1 MGPNQVEQSHKIRL
15 ELNVDLIKNALANRL
30 FPQLPFMSES
40 RFESFLRD
48 RGFQVGIPGVN
59 SLVDCGVIER
69 LDTESGEFHPFQVW
83 PISRLLWSLEIR
95 LDTGINLCGLDHA
108 RLEDF
113 FRQNWSRR
121 KDDLTNFPKGSPF
134 NEFNRKIFPLLLWLE
149 SYFLPVV
156 RGPRPG
162 IVRVAGFD
170 AAEWPRWDARSQGP
184 SLLDEHSVSIEDL
197 SQWRDKVLFD
207 AFSSDPA
214 ADLYLL
220 LRSMPFDQRD
230 RFKGRLRLAYDL
242 YEIAEV
248 IRLFL
253 EQVSDKPLVKEWHP
267 NGHPDTPW
275 VERVYGSQ
283 PQFGSPG
290 FLRPVVRHFGLDP
303 AFRLRWLVEGGT
315 EEGFIRRYTKR
326 LGANIGEFVTIRNFG
341 GDGSFQRQI
350 PAIDAD
356 LHAAMDEHCFV
367 TLTFDDDSTNTR
379 SRLEGLVQNGLVN
392 VPFVLNKPDFELQ
405 NFNVGQLV
413 SVATTWASDLSKPI
427 RLDEETLAECV
438 SQRISEKNEG
448 FQKALNTV
456 LYLKGEKQFKL
467 SKGEEWGK
475 RLADCLLEMRD
486 SEWESGTYSEDALT
500 KIERQVLFMMRNSE
514 PFIDYPGSIRNLDP
528 ASLEIS

>member
-1 MGPNQVEQSHKIRL
+1 M
-15 ELNVDLIKNALANRL
+15 DLIKYAITNRP
-30 FPQLPFMSES
+30 FPQLPFMSED
-40 RFESFLRD
+40 RFDSFLRD
-48 RGFQVGIPGVN
+48 RGFSIGTTGVR
-59 SLVDCGVIER
+59 SLVDAGVIER
-69 LDTESGEFHPFQVW
+69 LNTESGDFHPFQVW
-83 PISRLLWSLEIR
+83 PISRLLGVLEIH
-95 LDTGINLCGLDHA
+95 LDVGVSHSGLDHA
-108 RLEDF
+108 SLGKF
-113 FRQNWSRR
+113 FRLNWSRR
-121 KDDLTNFPKGSPF
+121 RNDLTNFPKSGLCRQ
-134 NEFNRKIFPLLLWLE
+134 FNRGIFPLLLWLE

-156 RGPRPG
+156 RGPRPD
-162 IVRVAGFD
+162 IVRVVGSN
-170 AAEWPRWDARSQGP
+170 AAEWTRWDARSQGP
-184 SLLDEHSVSIEDL
+184 GLLDEHSVSTEEL

-207 AFSSDPA
+207 AYTFDPA

-220 LRSMPFDQRD
+220 LRSMPFDQRN

-253 EQVSDKPLVKEWHP
+253 EEVSDKPIVKEWDP
-267 NGHPDTPW
+267 NGHTDTPW

-283 PQFGSPG
+283 PKFGSPD

-303 AFRLRWLVEGGT
+303 AFRMLWLVEGDT
-315 EEGFIRRYTKR
+315 EEGFILRYADQ

-356 LHAAMDEHCFV
+356 LQAAKEEQCFV

-392 VPFVLNKPDFELQ
+392 VPFVLNKPDFELE
-405 NFNVGQLV
+405 NFTVGQLV
-413 SVATTWASDLSKPI
+413 SVAATWASDLSKPI
-427 RLDEETLAECV
+427 KLNRQTLAQKV
-438 SQRISEKNEG
+438 SQRIAEKKQG
-448 FQKALNTV
+448 FQKAFNAV
-456 LYLKGEKQFKL
+456 LYLNGEKQFKL
-467 SKGEEWGK
+467 SKGAEWGK
-475 RLADCLLEMRD
+475 RLADSLLEMRD

-514 PFIDYPGSIRNLDP
+514 PFIDYPGSIQNLDP